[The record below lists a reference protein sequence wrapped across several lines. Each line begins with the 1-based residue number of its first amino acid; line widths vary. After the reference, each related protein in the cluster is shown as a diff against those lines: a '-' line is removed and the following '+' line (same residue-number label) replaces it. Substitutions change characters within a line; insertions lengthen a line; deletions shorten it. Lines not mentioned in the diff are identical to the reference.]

1 MRTWWPVVALCVVV
15 LLASCGG
22 SPRAGTVEK
31 RDATDAYGGPYET
44 GAAPASPVDS
54 PSSSAMMTAPAA
66 LPSPPSETP
75 SVSVAKPTATATTV
89 EIRIVNFDFV
99 PAEVTVPAGTTLVWR
114 NVSPTTHTVTA
125 KDGAF
130 DSGLLEGGKDYSVTL
145 TQPGTYEY
153 WCTLHP
159 EMVGRVIVR

>member
-1 MRTWWPVVALCVVV
+1 VT
-15 LLASCGG
+15 S
-22 SPRAGTVEK
+22 
-31 RDATDAYGGPYET
+31 T
-44 GAAPASPVDS
+44 G
-54 PSSSAMMTAPAA
+54 
-66 LPSPPSETP
+66 
-75 SVSVAKPTATATTV
+75 TV
-89 EIRIVNFDFV
+89 EIRIVNFDFE
-99 PAEVTVPAGTTLVWR
+99 PAEVTVPLGTTVIWR

-130 DSGLLEGGKDYSVTL
+130 DSGLLESGKHYEVTL

>member
-1 MRTWWPVVALCVVV
+1 MRTRRQFLVSVAVM
-15 LLASCGG
+15 LLASCGQ
-22 SPRAGTVEK
+22 SPRSATVQSGGV
-31 RDATDAYGGPYET
+31 TDGYGSYDYGPSL
-44 GAAPASPVDS
+44 ASPERSSS
-54 PSSSAMMTAPAA
+54 PSIVTTAPA
-66 LPSPPSETP
+66 PSRQLTVTSTG
-75 SVSVAKPTATATTV
+75 TV
-89 EIRIVNFDFV
+89 EIRIVNFDFE
-99 PAEVTVPAGTTLVWR
+99 PAEVTVPLGTTVIWR

>member
-1 MRTWWPVVALCVVV
+1 MRTRRQFLVSVAVM
-15 LLASCGG
+15 LLASCGQ
-22 SPRAGTVEK
+22 SPRSATVQSGGV
-31 RDATDAYGGPYET
+31 TDGYGSYDYGPSL
-44 GAAPASPVDS
+44 ASPARSSS
-54 PSSSAMMTAPAA
+54 PSIVTTAPA
-66 LPSPPSETP
+66 PGRQ
-75 SVSVAKPTATATTV
+75 PTVTSTGTV
-89 EIRIVNFDFV
+89 EIRIVNFDFK

-145 TQPGTYEY
+145 TQPGTYED